1 MKKKVIKI
9 LFLLIVLFFP
19 CFVLAYTDG
28 DEAVTTTKIYNF
40 LTEDINNEDLIR
52 LYNPNNTET
61 PSYFNLNEYYYQRY
75 NFHIPVANQ
84 KNLGLCD
91 TFSSLK
97 HFTFI
102 AAFDCPLFP
111 LSLKYTVIS
120 LLFTLF

>member
-97 HFTFI
+97 SI
-102 AAFDCPLFP
+102 EPNYA
-111 LSLKYTVIS
+111 LKTCKYID
-120 LLFTLF
+120 LY